1 VLGVAFWMSEQH
13 SLGADSTINFNEA
26 MDLVPFLRG
35 KDPDLSVERRS
46 LSKVPLEE
54 KGPFHR
60 VDASLDEIAAG
71 VRSGEGDAEVQE
83 GLEIAV
89 ENMKDSMLAFTSVLR
104 EIEDAILRAC
114 DPDTDGVAAVKA
126 LRKSIEDIM
135 YTPRGHQLNEHVLA
149 PFACELVWTQVRGQR
164 VLRSPPVP
172 WQPKLDTPPAEP
184 SYHEDEKTSAEI
196 LSALRT
202 DEFDGIEEPSEL
214 ILHLDKI
221 THEAQGAMSSGDQSP
236 CSDDFPSYNPS
247 PIAPHSAV
255 VDALNGGALKNQYLA
270 SFVASPRRMSS
281 RDMRNSSLPPG
292 PNDGIYNY
300 LTGDGNVTDFNSDH
314 VTELR
319 VEGM

>member
-1 VLGVAFWMSEQH
+1 MLGVAFWMSEQP
-13 SLGADSTINFNEA
+13 SLGSDSTINFNEA

-35 KDPDLSVERRS
+35 KDPDMSIERRS
-46 LSKVPLEE
+46 IGRPTEE

-60 VDASLDEIAAG
+60 VDASLDEVAAG
-71 VRSGEGDAEVQE
+71 VRSGEGDSEVQE

-114 DPDTDGVAAVKA
+114 DPDNDGVAAVRA

-135 YTPRGHQLNEHVLA
+135 YTPRGHQLNEHVLT
-149 PFACELVWTQVRGQR
+149 PFACGLVWSQERGQR

-172 WQPKLDTPPAEP
+172 WQPKLDSPDVEP
-184 SYHEDEKTSAEI
+184 SYENEKTSAEI

-202 DEFDGIEEPSEL
+202 DEFDGIEEPREL
-214 ILHLDKI
+214 LLHLDKI
-221 THEAQGAMSSGDQSP
+221 AHEAQGAMSSGDQSP
-236 CSDDFPSYNPS
+236 CSEDFPSYNPS

-255 VDALNGGALKNQYLA
+255 MDALNGGPLKNQYLA
-270 SFVASPRRMSS
+270 SFVASPRRIGSK
-281 RDMRNSSLPPG
+281 DLRNSSFPSG
-292 PNDGIYNY
+292 PNDEIYEY

-319 VEGM
+319 VDGM